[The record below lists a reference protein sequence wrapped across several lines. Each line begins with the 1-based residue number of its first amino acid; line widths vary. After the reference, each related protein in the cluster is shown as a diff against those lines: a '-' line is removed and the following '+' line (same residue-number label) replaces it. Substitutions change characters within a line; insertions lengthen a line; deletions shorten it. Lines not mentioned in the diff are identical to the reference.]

1 MWLSN
6 ILSGCR
12 TNLVG
17 VASTGDDHCSGRVLR
32 GDPQVSWNS
41 GIFPRCDLGALEI
54 FIAISAPC
62 AISFGNDD
70 LIL

>member
-12 TNLVG
+12 AYLAG
-17 VASTGDDHCSGRVLR
+17 VASTGDDHCSGRALR
-32 GDPQVSWNS
+32 GDPQLSWNS
-41 GIFPRCDLGALEI
+41 GIFPRCDMGALWVFEVS
-54 FIAISAPC
+54 SAPC
-62 AISFGNDD
+62 DTSFGNDD